1 MTELEHTT
9 SVQKS
14 ITSENRHKIWQ
25 PHGLL
30 KPAKINDSKDEQSIV
45 CFEANWKHACIL
57 FFSLGQQE
65 HAFLGS
71 ALHFIQITWFTYVF
85 ANIRSVHNRFKFQN
99 AA

>member
-1 MTELEHTT
+1 MTELEHAT

-45 CFEANWKHACIL
+45 CFEAN
-57 FFSLGQQE
+57 
-65 HAFLGS
+65 
-71 ALHFIQITWFTYVF
+71 
-85 ANIRSVHNRFKFQN
+85 
-99 AA
+99 